1 MQEHEYKARD
11 KTVRKMNRDGLTE
24 ENLQT
29 GETVRVSQRER
40 EERILPKQAEDVPFS
55 RSSRNPDDLTER
67 KEPRKKPK
75 DSLEEEQGEMIP
87 SSVSDGG
94 GVSSSKDFVWPSDS
108 LIAEHWTEK
117 PEMEPDGEPET
128 ASSSHAGDTGAILP
142 LRQYPG
148 ASV

>member
-55 RSSRNPDDLTER
+55 RS
-67 KEPRKKPK
+67 
-75 DSLEEEQGEMIP
+75 
-87 SSVSDGG
+87 
-94 GVSSSKDFVWPSDS
+94 
-108 LIAEHWTEK
+108 
-117 PEMEPDGEPET
+117 
-128 ASSSHAGDTGAILP
+128 
-142 LRQYPG
+142 
-148 ASV
+148 